1 MTANPES
8 ESSSIFP
15 SKKPILADKP
25 VPKPRRR
32 LTIGGQ
38 NAGTGMIAAVGEMG
52 QPKEVKL
59 EEAETQRRKAPSPP
73 PLARKAMAYRNGVS
87 Q

>member
-1 MTANPES
+1 MTANPEP

-32 LTIGGQ
+32 LTIGGKDS
-38 NAGTGMIAAVGEMG
+38 GTGMIVAGGEIG